1 MIIAF
6 DLETTGL
13 SKFEDKII
21 EIAIIKF
28 DEHTFE
34 IIETYT
40 CFINPEIPIPEII
53 SNITNIFDDDVKK
66 APKIEEVKEEIKN
79 FI

>member
-21 EIAIIKF
+21 EIAMIKF
-28 DEHTFE
+28 DEKTFK

-40 CFINPEIPIPEII
+40 CFVNPEMPIPDMI
-53 SNITNIFDDDVKK
+53 SNITNIFDSDVED
-66 APKIEEVKEEIKN
+66 APTIKELKEEIEN